1 MAGVESSTRRSKE
14 KPLQKKPNAAHRKYS
29 RFKDQLILKV
39 VERDW
44 QAVPRFVFEKEL
56 GGPWRRRRAL
66 PKQRHRQ
73 EEIKWPPEKASL
85 NFVRQRKGEQS
96 ITAQIFKFH

>member
-66 PKQRHRQ
+66 PKQWHRQ

-85 NFVRQRKGEQS
+85 NFVTQRKGEQS